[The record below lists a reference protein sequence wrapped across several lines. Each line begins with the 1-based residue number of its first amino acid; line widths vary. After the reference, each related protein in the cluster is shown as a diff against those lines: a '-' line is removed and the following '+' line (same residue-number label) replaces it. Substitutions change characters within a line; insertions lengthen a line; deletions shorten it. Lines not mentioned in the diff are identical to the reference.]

1 MNSDF
6 NFARFKMVVAND
18 WKKFLSQYGVSLLVL
33 LLIPVANWNSMIFF
47 EDSLG
52 CGTRLFLLSVL
63 YILAIIMA
71 PARMYSDVN
80 QPKRGIYFAMLPA
93 SKLEKFLSM
102 VLYCF
107 IVTPL
112 AFLIGSFAIDTL
124 LAVLPFGPSS
134 RNYLWDISDD
144 FGFAIYP
151 VVMTSV
157 SSVAIFFFTNT
168 LFRRKKV
175 ILTIL
180 CGIGLIFSITT
191 MASIFFA
198 ITDFDT
204 DFDFEI
210 LGISFYY
217 ILPWV
222 ATALL
227 VLFSWR
233 RIKNMK
239 Y

>member
-124 LAVLPFGPSS
+124 LGPAFRAEFRKLPVGHIRRLRLRHIPCCHDKCFQRCHILLHQHPIPPQEGDTHHIV
-134 RNYLWDISDD
+134 RDWTN
-144 FGFAIYP
+144 
-151 VVMTSV
+151 
-157 SSVAIFFFTNT
+157 FFHHHYGEHILRDNR
-168 LFRRKKV
+168 FRHKLRFR
-175 ILTIL
+175 
-180 CGIGLIFSITT
+180 CH
-191 MASIFFA
+191 
-198 ITDFDT
+198 
-204 DFDFEI
+204 
-210 LGISFYY
+210 
-217 ILPWV
+217 
-222 ATALL
+222 
-227 VLFSWR
+227 
-233 RIKNMK
+233 
-239 Y
+239 